1 MKRQKLT
8 RRLFAEQLETRE
20 VPATFGV
27 PWPDAQHLTVS
38 FAPDGTSAN
47 GSSNALFQTLNAH
60 APTTSAWQSEILR
73 ALQTWAVQANINI
86 GIVSDGGQAIGTSGS
101 LQADTRFG
109 DIRVAAI
116 PQGPSVLAITSPV
129 DMLAGTR
136 SGDIL
141 LNGSANLNIGG
152 GLLQYDLYSVAL
164 QESGHALS
172 IGNSLD
178 INSPMF
184 EVYQGVRAGLTPGD
198 IANLRALYGDRLA
211 DQYEGTAGNST
222 IASATKMKDPAV
234 QADITS
240 NGDADVYE
248 YKMPGY
254 AGSNVTVRV
263 QTAGVS
269 LLTPKLTVYDANGNL
284 VASAITTDPLAG
296 GVSVKLSNVSSN
308 SKFYFKVEGSQSG
321 VFGIGA
327 YRLKVESGQI
337 SQVLI
342 AALDKVFSR
351 SSLSIPDDD
360 HGANDTLATAKNLN
374 QAGYQADPRFTNAIT
389 GSIEDATDVDFYRV
403 TTPTFS
409 NGQTQTLVVSV
420 ASVGGSTLDPAL
432 RVYNAA
438 GQLVA
443 ADVVVNDRT
452 SYILQIPGVASG
464 NTFYIKV
471 APDMSA
477 GANNTGDYLLG
488 VNYRTTPMVLGQL
501 ATSTFTDSH
510 SIESRT
516 VSVAQSQ
523 VTHFALSASDAAVA
537 AAVRMII
544 YDANGVAVFALTAL
558 AGQTVSGDVYMA
570 GGMAY
575 KAIFRAATADN
586 SILPALTYSLRGKSL
601 SDPIGPLPTDPSD
614 PPPDGGGDP
623 VVLPPTDP
631 PPDPDPITNPFVQ
644 LPIGLWE

>member
-38 FAPDGTSAN
+38 FAPDNTSAN
-47 GSSNALFQTLNAH
+47 GSPNALFQSLNAH
-60 APTTSAWQSEILR
+60 APTSAWQTEILR

-101 LQADTRFG
+101 LQSDTRFG
-109 DIRVAAI
+109 DIRIAAI
-116 PQGPSVLAITSPV
+116 PEGTGVLAITSPV

-136 SGDIL
+136 SGDIM
-141 LNGSANLNIGG
+141 LNSSANLNIGG
-152 GLLQYDLYSVAL
+152 GLSQYDLYSVAL

-184 EVYQGVRAGLTPGD
+184 EIYQGVRTGLTPGD
-198 IANLRALYGDRLA
+198 IANLRALYGARLA
-211 DQYEGTAGNST
+211 DQYEGTAGNGT

-234 QADITS
+234 QADITT
-240 NGDADVYE
+240 NGDVDVYE

-254 AGSNVTVRV
+254 AGSSVTVRV

-296 GVSVKLSNVSSN
+296 GVSVQLSNVSSN
-308 SKFYFKVEGSQSG
+308 SKFYFKVEGGQSG

-327 YRLKVESGQI
+327 YRLKVDSGQI

-351 SSLSIPDDD
+351 SSLSIPDVDN
-360 HGANDTLATAKNLN
+360 GNNDTLATAKNLN
-374 QAGYQADPRFTNAIT
+374 QAGYQVDPRFTNAIT

-403 TTPTFS
+403 TAPTFAD
-409 NGQTQTLVVSV
+409 GQTQTLVISV
-420 ASVGGSTLDPAL
+420 ASVGGSNLDPAL
-432 RVYNAA
+432 QVYNAA

-443 ADVVVNDRT
+443 ADIVVNDRS
-452 SYILQIPGVASG
+452 SYIVQIPGVASG

-488 VNYRTTPMVLGQL
+488 VNYRTTPILLGQL
-501 ATSTFTDSH
+501 ATSTLTAAQPV
-510 SIESRT
+510 EART
-516 VSVAQSQ
+516 VTVAQSQ
-523 VTHFALSASDAAVA
+523 VTHFVLSASASDVA
-537 AAVRMII
+537 AAVRLII
-544 YDANGVAVFALTAL
+544 FDQNGVPVFALTAL
-558 AGQTVSGDVYMA
+558 AGQTVSGDVYLA
-570 GGMAY
+570 GGVAY
-575 KAIFRAATADN
+575 KAVFRAATADN
-586 SILPALTYSLRGKSL
+586 SALPALTYNLRGKSMT
-601 SDPIGPLPTDPSD
+601 DPIDPLPTDPTD
-614 PPPDGGGDP
+614 PGTGTGDP
-623 VVLPPTDP
+623 VVTDPTTP
-631 PPDPDPITNPFVQ
+631 PPDPDPITNPYSP
-644 LPIGLWE
+644 LPVGLG